1 MNLALQG
8 RFLPV
13 HQQALAYLVQQNVG
27 GLVRHPEVATQMQ
40 GRNAFHGVHEKDDR
54 CEVKAQGQLVLV
66 EGENRSGGHREI
78 LAAARTAP
86 NLAGWAEVVPVDHA
100 AVRADHVFPI
110 APALA
115 AEQGEC
121 VIVTQRQNLNQRQAT
136 GFSSQQKMPTH
147 GAASWVS
154 FMSISVR
161 PDSLTA
167 CDCEKFRRRRAVAS
181 GRRALGWLLH
191 KAVGF
196 LRPCRHSSQS
206 HGVPHALTQLT
217 PDPLLDGCGDV
228 LRSGEDQGLV
238 TDVGSWLTS
247 GQAAGARTWP
257 WANWRSAD
265 PKKRRRGDY
274 TSAQRFS
281 SMSKLRGT
289 PLAARPLER
298 SVRRHR

>member
-1 MNLALQG
+1 MSPGNPRGSPHSAKSCALGGSSAGGPCRSAG
-8 RFLPV
+8 RPRLP
-13 HQQALAYLVQQNVG
+13 
-27 GLVRHPEVATQMQ
+27 
-40 GRNAFHGVHEKDDR
+40 
-54 CEVKAQGQLVLV
+54 
-66 EGENRSGGHREI
+66 HRP
-78 LAAARTAP
+78 R
-86 NLAGWAEVVPVDHA
+86 
-100 AVRADHVFPI
+100 
-110 APALA
+110 LA

-238 TDVGSWLTS
+238 TDVGSWREDVAVGELA
-247 GQAAGARTWP
+247 QCR
-257 WANWRSAD
+257 
-265 PKKRRRGDY
+265 PKKKAPG
-274 TSAQRFS
+274 
-281 SMSKLRGT
+281 
-289 PLAARPLER
+289 
-298 SVRRHR
+298 